1 MKTSRYTSIRWR
13 LVLPVFVAVV
23 ATAVIAAL
31 GLTTGVTAGLQ
42 PAARAVAFMA
52 GATVA
57 AVAVIAVFVA
67 VHAVTR
73 RVRRLSVALEALASG
88 QSTTRT
94 GLKPRDEIGRAAV
107 YLDRYA
113 ENVQERQDE
122 LRAQLRR
129 RRHELSGVT
138 AVLESMPDG
147 VVVLDMDGRVIIMN
161 APARNL
167 LGSAGQAPE
176 LQELTAT
183 VTDAL
188 GAALAPGIYALG
200 NPQRIHL
207 NEKLLSA
214 QAAAVMTGD
223 VTRIGTVIVLRD
235 ITEQVR
241 QERQRETLVRRLE
254 NEVHRPLIT
263 LIQRQHRAG
272 LFTDAAMQE
281 FGRELTQH
289 TSALQKVMGELADF
303 SSLEPSVVEREQKP
317 LPLETLV
324 WAVANE
330 WRQVARAHHLTMN
343 VTIGQ
348 KGLFV
353 LGDERRLR
361 WALGHLVDNA
371 IKFTPHGGSITL
383 ELLGEEEQAAHI
395 RIRDTGVGINEED
408 MRSVFTRFY
417 RGRPTRDDGSVIQ
430 TPGTGQG
437 LYVARQVVESHGG
450 VIRLRSRVGVGTA
463 VYVSLPLTSSVG
475 FVLEDLDGETVPM
488 HAKHVDEDGL

>member
-1 MKTSRYTSIRWR
+1 V
-13 LVLPVFVAVV
+13 VLPVFVTVLITVMIV
-23 ATAVIAAL
+23 ALAL
-31 GLTTGVTAGLQ
+31 TAGITGDLQ
-42 PAARAVAFMA
+42 PAARTLALMT

-57 AVAVIAVFVA
+57 AAAVIAVFVA
-67 VHAVTR
+67 ASTVTR
-73 RVRRLSVALEALASG
+73 RVRRLTGTLEQLASG
-88 QSTTRT
+88 QSTVRA
-94 GLKPRDEIGRAAV
+94 GLAPRDEVGRAGV
-107 YLDRYA
+107 LLDRYA
-113 ENVQERQDE
+113 ETVQERQDE

-129 RRHELSGVT
+129 RRNEVTGVN
-138 AVLESMPDG
+138 AILQAMPDG
-147 VVVLDMDGRVIIMN
+147 VIALDMDGRVILMN

-167 LGSAGQAPE
+167 LGSAGHAPE
-176 LQELTAT
+176 LQELTAI
-183 VTDAL
+183 VTDTL
-188 GAALAPGIYALG
+188 GAALAPGVYALG

-214 QAAAVMTGD
+214 QAAAVMSGD

-241 QERQRETLVRRLE
+241 QERQRETLLRRLE

-263 LIQRQHRAG
+263 LLQRQHRAG
-272 LFTDAAMQE
+272 AFDDPALQE
-281 FGRELTQH
+281 LARELTQH
-289 TSALQKVMGELADF
+289 TSALQQVMGELTDF

-330 WRQVARAHHLTMN
+330 WRQVARAQHLTMN
-343 VTIGQ
+343 VIIGE

-417 RGRPTRDDGSVIQ
+417 RGRPARDDGSLIQ

-437 LYVARQVVESHGG
+437 LYVARQVIESHGG
-450 VIRLRSRVGVGTA
+450 LIRLRSKVGVGTA

-475 FVLEDLDGETVPM
+475 FTLGDLDGETVPM
-488 HAKHVDEDGL
+488 QAKRGDDGL